1 MSKTSAVGPPS
12 VPDLDEVLRN
22 RLSGGTPEP
31 PEPPAQPPAAAPSPS
46 REQPR
51 AAAEPEGDDELLPDE
66 PAPQGSR
73 GATQVGRAGRGK
85 ANALLYMSSAYA
97 DQLAQFADDVFHG
110 TRGAVKRWQVIDA
123 VVRPG
128 LTEAGK
134 ARILKRLGVA
144 RLPKWDE
151 E

>member
-1 MSKTSAVGPPS
+1 MSKTGAVGPPS

-31 PEPPAQPPAAAPSPS
+31 PAPPPVAAPSPS

-51 AAAEPEGDDELLPDE
+51 AIVEPEADDELFPDE

-85 ANALLYMSSAYA
+85 VNALLYMSSTYA
-97 DQLAQFADDVFHG
+97 DELAKFADDVFHG

-144 RLPKWDE
+144 KLPKWE
-151 E
+151 GE

>member
-31 PEPPAQPPAAAPSPS
+31 PAQAPPPAPAPPAS
-46 REQPR
+46 EQPR
-51 AAAEPEGDDELLPDE
+51 AAAEPEPDDELLSDE

-85 ANALLYMSSAYA
+85 VNALLYMSSTYA
-97 DQLAQFADDVFHG
+97 DDLAQFADDVFHG

-144 RLPKWDE
+144 KLPKWDE

>member
-22 RLSGGTPEP
+22 RLSGGTAEP
-31 PEPPAQPPAAAPSPS
+31 PTPPPAAAPSPS

-51 AAAEPEGDDELLPDE
+51 AVAEPEADDDEVFSDE

-97 DQLAQFADDVFHG
+97 DDLARFADDVFHG

-128 LTEAGK
+128 LTDAGK

-144 RLPKWDE
+144 KLPKWE
-151 E
+151 EE